1 MDKEQVL
8 IDYDGLLRDIARK
21 VKVNYYTY
29 EDILQELRMVAIL
42 CADKFDE
49 SKGTA
54 FSTYLT
60 KSCYYKIKELRMKN
74 RNTTLSL
81 DAYVGEDTTFVDML
95 EDEKAY
101 TSEDYQEQE
110 EIIEILDRLP
120 YGYVTKMIY
129 IDGKSQIDIAK
140 ELGFSKS
147 YINKINRK
155 NLETLRSLLKK

>member
-21 VKVNYYTY
+21 SKVNYYTH
-29 EDILQELRMVAIL
+29 EDILQELRMVALL
-42 CADKFDE
+42 CAEKFDE

-81 DAYVGEDTTFVDML
+81 DTYVGENTTFLDML
-95 EDEKAY
+95 EDKKAY

-110 EIIEILDRLP
+110 EIIETLDRLP

-129 IDGKSQIDIAK
+129 IGGRSQVDIAN

-155 NLETLRSLLKK
+155 NLETLRDLLKK

>member
-1 MDKEQVL
+1 ML
-8 IDYDGLLRDIARK
+8 IEYDGLLRDIARK
-21 VKVNYYTY
+21 TKVNYYTH
-29 EDILQELRMVAIL
+29 EDILQELRMVALL
-42 CADKFDE
+42 CAEKFDE

-74 RNTTLSL
+74 RDTTLSL
-81 DAYVGEDTTFVDML
+81 DTYVGEGTTFIDML

-101 TSEDYQEQE
+101 TPEDYQEQE

-129 IDGKSQIDIAK
+129 IDGRSQIDIAN